1 LQDKMR
7 GLIERRWP
15 GVQLSGSVQVKGM
28 VVIEERSLVYAAG
41 TRRIGYADHPDAQ
54 VSLDVE
60 MLIDPTT
67 GQIWRAIEHGTV
79 AGPQLALDLATP
91 RREPDHLRQAVEY
104 SAFETE

>member
-1 LQDKMR
+1 MR

-91 RREPDHLRQAVEY
+91 RREPAHLRQAVEY
-104 SAFETE
+104 STFETE